1 MYEDLLGERP
11 EKPKEPKNKVNVKEE
26 EEIDLE
32 MDVGSSS
39 VPEDTPES
47 KVKDGDDP
55 WKGVADDLDL
65 EDLEDMDDCDGD
77 CDNCDLECADQ
88 DDENPEG
95 CLPGR
100 R

>member
-39 VPEDTPES
+39 VPEDAPDT
-47 KVKDGDDP
+47 KDGSVPTSGSGDP
-55 WKGVADDLDL
+55 WAGVSDDLDL

-77 CDNCDLECADQ
+77 CENCDLECVGQ

-95 CLPGR
+95 C
-100 R
+100 